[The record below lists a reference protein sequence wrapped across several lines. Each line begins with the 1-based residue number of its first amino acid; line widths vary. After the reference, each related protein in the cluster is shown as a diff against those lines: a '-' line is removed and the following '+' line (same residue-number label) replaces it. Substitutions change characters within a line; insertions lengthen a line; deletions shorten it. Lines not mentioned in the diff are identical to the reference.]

1 MFIKPPLGTAC
12 FIYNNKKCGVFPG
25 IRGGLNFSITHK
37 VTEGPGMQYDVKN
50 TMKEFNRLMVDIR
63 KTIPAE
69 YEAFINHKAAL
80 TKAGRLPE
88 KSKWL
93 LLLVASV
100 S

>member
-1 MFIKPPLGTAC
+1 
-12 FIYNNKKCGVFPG
+12 
-25 IRGGLNFSITHK
+25 
-37 VTEGPGMQYDVKN
+37 MQYEVKN
-50 TMKEFNRLMVDIR
+50 TTKEFNRLMVEIR
-63 KTIPAE
+63 KSIPAE